1 MTENSMAIKSN
12 DENKVT
18 KQNEE
23 KGKKREE
30 NRLNSKNSRFAQN
43 FNFISIRYLIY
54 NCAVQQYFEHVK
66 GSKRL

>member
-23 KGKKREE
+23 KERKGKKI
-30 NRLNSKNSRFAQN
+30 A
-43 FNFISIRYLIY
+43 
-54 NCAVQQYFEHVK
+54 
-66 GSKRL
+66 

>member
-43 FNFISIRYLIY
+43 FNLLAY
-54 NCAVQQYFEHVK
+54 VT
-66 GSKRL
+66 